1 MSDSKTEKSS
11 KSVSVTERP
20 RASTSDSSE
29 GSWTKPPSLKSPRA
43 ARFAEATA
51 VNSPIEPG
59 QTGRNPFKEPPP
71 LTATN
76 HYMAQPQPA
85 DVGFGYINKHD
96 SVEMP
101 ETENNNGYYPA
112 TTPRSPMKSP
122 LKSAMKTPGAAPRE
136 LNAVFSPTFKN
147 EDLLEKQEKH
157 TDKEQ
162 ARDIVGFFGCVKSTD
177 HSLTECNRESR
188 PAYG

>member
-1 MSDSKTEKSS
+1 MSVSKNEKSS
-11 KSVSVTERP
+11 KGVTVTERP
-20 RASTSDSSE
+20 RYSTSDSSE

-59 QTGRNPFKEPPP
+59 TTGINPFKEPP

-101 ETENNNGYYPA
+101 ETDNHNGYYPPM
-112 TTPRSPMKSP
+112 TPKSPMKSP
-122 LKSAMKTPGAAPRE
+122 LKSAMKTPGAAPKE
-136 LNAVFSPTFKN
+136 LNAIFSPTFKN

-157 TDKEQ
+157 TEKEQ
-162 ARDIVGFFGCVKSTD
+162 ERDIVS
-177 HSLTECNRESR
+177 
-188 PAYG
+188 